1 MVCGHKESGKERTID
16 RWLAFS
22 RPEKPNSTPEI
33 HGFVFHAEFMNSFPF
48 FLFFFFAS
56 RKFMD
61 LAAVYIYPRIYLHGR
76 TGTAGM
82 LNINVFSYKS
92 RLRLD
97 APRRVEIYRF
107 SNEFSRSN
115 ERPRCCFL
123 TEGRFIFRMEVLG
136 TTVILINSG
145 ELKIIRSRQ
154 VLLNTFEIMNF

>member
-1 MVCGHKESGKERTID
+1 MGIKRAEKRERLIVGSRSLVRKSRIRLPRFMD
-16 RWLAFS
+16 SFS
-22 RPEKPNSTPEI
+22 TRNSSIPF
-33 HGFVFHAEFMNSFPF
+33 HFFSFV
-48 FLFFFFAS
+48 FFAS

-61 LAAVYIYPRIYLHGR
+61 LAAVYIYPRIYPHGR

-82 LNINVFSYKS
+82 LNINVLSYKS

-123 TEGRFIFRMEVLG
+123 TEGRFIFRMKVSG
-136 TTVILINSG
+136 TIVILINSG